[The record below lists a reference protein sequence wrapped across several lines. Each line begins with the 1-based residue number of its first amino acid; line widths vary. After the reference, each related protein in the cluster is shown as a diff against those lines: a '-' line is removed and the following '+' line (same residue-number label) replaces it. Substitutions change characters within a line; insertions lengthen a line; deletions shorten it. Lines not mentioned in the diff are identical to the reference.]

1 MKSISL
7 RMDIVSRT
15 SFEKKDLIRIV
26 KTPSG
31 LLIDINQEKNG
42 RGFYIKKDKETILKA
57 RKKDILRKYNSN
69 DNSSIYD
76 QLEALC

>member
-31 LLIDINQEKNG
+31 LLIDIDQDKKG